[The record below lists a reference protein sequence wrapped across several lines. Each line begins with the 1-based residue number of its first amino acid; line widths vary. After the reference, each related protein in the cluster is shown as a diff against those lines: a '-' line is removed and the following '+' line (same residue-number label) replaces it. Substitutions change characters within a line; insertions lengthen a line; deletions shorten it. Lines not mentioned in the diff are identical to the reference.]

1 MPASRAASM
10 GPLKAVLS
18 TTAMARPSALPETA
32 VLMAL
37 TISAGMESLEPV
49 HWNELPSSLQA
60 SEAPYC
66 VGVKNGLVVTWQ
78 TKTHFQFG
86 VLGKLPIVAAV
97 GVSLLEHAD
106 SSAVAASDALA
117 SPVPASS
124 RRRLTALRSRVST
137 ASSTLGWT
145 FFIGTPHRATRGCPA
160 D

>member
-49 HWNELPSSLQA
+49 HWKELPSSLQA
-60 SEAPYC
+60 SSAPYW

-86 VLGKLPIVAAV
+86 VFGKLPTAPAVSSFLLHAA
-97 GVSLLEHAD
+97 

-124 RRRLTALRSRVST
+124 RRRVTGLRSRVST
-137 ASSTLGWT
+137 ASSTFG
-145 FFIGTPHRATRGCPA
+145 
-160 D
+160 

>member
-18 TTAMARPSALPETA
+18 TTATARPSALPDTP

-37 TISAGMESLEPV
+37 TISATTASLEPV

-60 SEAPYC
+60 SSAPYW

-86 VLGKLPIVAAV
+86 VFGKLPTVPAA
-97 GVSLLEHAD
+97 GASSLAAHAD
-106 SSAVAASDALA
+106 NNAEASSDAEA
-117 SPVPASS
+117 SPAPDSN
-124 RRRLTALRSRVST
+124 RRRATAFNCRVST
-137 ASSTLGWT
+137 ASSTFG
-145 FFIGTPHRATRGCPA
+145 
-160 D
+160 